1 MGPLISQGVIGPEW
15 NYVIALVLCVFFG
28 FILEASG
35 FSSSRRLVGL
45 FYGYDFVVFRVFFT
59 AAIVAVSGIILM
71 NYFGWIDI
79 NMLYVQPYFKGP
91 AIVGGLIM
99 GLGFVLGGFCPGTS
113 TCAAAIGKLDA
124 WAFVGGLF
132 IEAFLFGVL
141 FPVIDDFFF
150 SGNMGTPKVYESLGI
165 SRNLFVFLLI
175 LIAVGG
181 FYAVSWIEKK
191 VKKVDY

>member
-1 MGPLISQGVIGPEW
+1 MGPLIPQGVIGPEW
-15 NYVIALVLCVFFG
+15 NYVIALVLGIFFG

-59 AAIVAVSGIILM
+59 AAIVASSGILLM

-91 AIVGGLIM
+91 AIVGGVIM

-124 WAFVGGLF
+124 WAFVGGLVVGA
-132 IEAFLFGVL
+132 ILFGEFYPL
-141 FPVIDDFFF
+141 IEKFFL
-150 SGNMGTPKVYESLGI
+150 SGNMGAPKVYESLGM
-165 SRNLFVFLLI
+165 SRNLFTALLI
-175 LIAVGG
+175 VVAVGG
-181 FYAVSWIEKK
+181 FWAVSWIEKK